1 MLKMHVPG
9 CLSTWFNTQQC
20 EKTQWITG
28 IERHQRWMFT
38 PSFRR
43 ARIALMD
50 WPEDDIINE
59 ESTIRIL
66 VVRPSE
72 FEDYLMYCGH
82 LLPIICSHRTKSE

>member
-1 MLKMHVPG
+1 MDI
-9 CLSTWFNTQQC
+9 F
-20 EKTQWITG
+20 
-28 IERHQRWMFT
+28 

-66 VVRPSE
+66 VVGPSE

-82 LLPIICSHRTKSE
+82 LLPIICLPQDEIGVGYPRLWIQKIALRLELQFIWMTDD